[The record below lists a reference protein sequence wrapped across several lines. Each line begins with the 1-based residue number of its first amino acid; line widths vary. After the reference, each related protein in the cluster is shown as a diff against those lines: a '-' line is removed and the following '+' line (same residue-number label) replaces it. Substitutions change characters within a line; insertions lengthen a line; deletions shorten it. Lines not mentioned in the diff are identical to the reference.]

1 MDKCGY
7 LLDPALLIVLA
18 GVLVGAP
25 GLQKLPEAS
34 TRPLNSGYLSTK
46 RK

>member
-34 TRPLNSGYLSTK
+34 TVNSGYLPTK